1 MLPWGKARTTWRNV
15 VVCCLMTIYGLT
27 FSVSPSYGFTIKEE
41 KELGDKLIYSVRAA
55 FPIVDDPDIYQ
66 YINNLG
72 HDVLAVAGVQF
83 FNYHF
88 YVIDSTEFNAF
99 AAPSGF
105 VFFYSG
111 LISAMNSE
119 DELLAVLAHEI
130 GHVVKRHL
138 AARMERSTVST
149 AATTTLALAG
159 LLFGGPLAPA
169 LMTAALAAGQSMSLS
184 YSRRNEEEADLLAY
198 DWMKA
203 LHRNPE
209 GQVKMLSTMRR
220 VARYRSSKLPQ
231 YLLTHPNPE
240 ARLDYV
246 ESLIIIDENRNDR
259 IIEDVDN
266 FEFFR
271 FKYRVLSQVNDI
283 RAFRDLLVSQFT
295 SQRSSEFQKK
305 MAEYG
310 LALVAIKQND
320 TERGLQ
326 YLNNVIANFPDKLI
340 LIGDRGYAQL
350 EAGNLEAAERD
361 LRYVLKRD
369 RNDMFATFNLGRVMA
384 QKGDIDE
391 AEKQYKTVLYD
402 IPEYSKAYFELGRI
416 SNARGELGVA
426 AFYLGKYN
434 LYLGKLKIAV
444 FNFKYAVESE
454 QIPDKMKEESEGYLK
469 TIEEL
474 MEQ

>member
-1 MLPWGKARTTWRNV
+1 M
-15 VVCCLMTIYGLT
+15 
-27 FSVSPSYGFTIKEE
+27 SVSPSYAFTIKEE
-41 KELGDKLIYSVRAA
+41 KDLGDKLIYSVRAA

-66 YINNLG
+66 YINRLG
-72 HDVLAVAGVQF
+72 LEVLDVAGVQF

-88 YVIDSTEFNAF
+88 YVVDSKEFNAF

-111 LISAMNSE
+111 LISKMNSE
-119 DELLAVLAHEI
+119 DELLSVLAHEI

-138 AARMERSTVST
+138 AARMERSSVNT
-149 AATTTLALAG
+149 AVTTTLALAG
-159 LLFGGPLAPA
+159 LLLGGPLAPA
-169 LMTAALAAGQSMSLS
+169 LMTAALATGQSINLS
-184 YSRRNEEEADLLAY
+184 YSRANEEEADLLAY

-203 LHRNPE
+203 LHRDPE

-246 ESLIIIDENRNDR
+246 ESLIIIDENRNTR
-259 IIEDVDN
+259 TIEEVDN

-283 RAFRDLLVSQFT
+283 RSFRDLLVSQFT
-295 SQRSSEFQKK
+295 SPRSTDFQKK

-320 TERGLQ
+320 TVRGLQ
-326 YLNNVIANFPDKLI
+326 YLHNVIENFPDKLI

-350 EAGNLEAAERD
+350 EAGNLTEAERD

-369 RNDMFATFNLGRVMA
+369 PNDLFATFNLGRVMA
-384 QKGDIDE
+384 QKGNIDE
-391 AEKQYKTVLYD
+391 AEKYYKTVLYD

-416 SNARGELGVA
+416 SNARGELGMA

-434 LYLGKLKIAV
+434 LYLGKLRIAA
-444 FNFKYAVESE
+444 FNFKYAVDSDQLSE
-454 QIPDKMKEESEGYLK
+454 KIQEESEGYLE
-469 TIEEL
+469 TIEEI
-474 MEQ
+474 MKG